1 MRLFKPNVSK
11 MKARKNVNSLI
22 RLLSDHDAA
31 IREEA
36 ARALGELG
44 FPRVIG
50 PLCRAL
56 TDKEWTVRISVVK
69 ALGMTGDSKAIEALV
84 ESLKDK
90 IPAVAQS
97 AAEALVPY
105 GSKVVS
111 SLARVL
117 TESEPHAREHA
128 VRALGQIDDE
138 RIISAL
144 APALND
150 EEPSVRITLANSL
163 GQSGQAHIIP
173 ALCQLLQDTDP
184 AVVQAAITA
193 TEKVGL
199 PSNPLEQAIYAVA
212 KRDWVRAVA
221 LGSASVESLT
231 RALKSTDEEVRREA
245 SRSLGLIGDPAAIKP
260 LMESMQD
267 ERWFVRETAAL
278 ALGHIKDPAVMEV
291 LISALRDQS
300 AGAREAAA
308 KALGEIGDPRAI
320 GPLINVFR
328 NEEYY
333 LKDDEYYV
341 CEAASDALVKF
352 SMRAVEPMIAA
363 LKDSRS
369 TARHY
374 IARALDKTGV
384 PEDDQGAQAWYVVMR
399 GHWDEVPKY
408 GAHAIDPLVAALAD
422 DDHRIRRTAAETL
435 GKLEELGA
443 GVRAIPA
450 LCETLRDR
458 KADVRRAAAEVL
470 VKFGQPAVDSLIYSL
485 NDEDPGERQMAA
497 WALGKIGDP
506 WCLGPICDALHDQD
520 AGVAMAAAE
529 ALDILGVPDEP
540 EVLAW
545 YAVAR
550 QDWDGAA
557 ALGDEAIDPLCRSL
571 KDVNPDVRW
580 SAARSLGIIGNPRAA
595 DFLRELLDD
604 DVPYVREAAAHAIG
618 KIIVTPPESSAEEEV
633 SEENEDEED
642 MLISTHVAGE
652 DTRPAE

>member
-1 MRLFKPNVSK
+1 
-11 MKARKNVNSLI
+11 MKARKNVNGLI
-22 RLLSDHDAA
+22 KLLGDRDAE
-31 IREEA
+31 IREA
-36 ARALGELG
+36 SARALGELG

-56 TDKEWTVRISVVK
+56 TDTEWMVRISVIE
-69 ALGMTGDSKAIEALV
+69 ALAMTRDAKGIEALV
-84 ESLKDK
+84 EMLKDE

-97 AAEALVPY
+97 AAKALVSY
-105 GSKVVS
+105 GPQAVN

-117 TESEPHAREHA
+117 TEREPHAREQA
-128 VRALGQIDDE
+128 VRALGQIQDE
-138 RIISAL
+138 RVIPAL
-144 APALND
+144 STALND
-150 EEPSVRITLANSL
+150 AEPSVRNTLAVTL
-163 GQSGQAHIIP
+163 GKMGEGYVIP

-184 AVVQAAITA
+184 AVVQSAIAAI
-193 TEKVGL
+193 EKIGL
-199 PSNPLEQAIYAVA
+199 PANPLEQAIYAVA
-212 KRDWVRAVA
+212 KRDWVRAVV

-231 RALKSTDEEVRREA
+231 RALRSTDEEVRREA
-245 SRSLGLIGDPAAIKP
+245 ARSLGLIGDSQAIKP
-260 LMESMQD
+260 LTESMQD

-278 ALGHIKDPAVMEV
+278 ALGRIKDPGVMEV
-291 LISALRDQS
+291 LISALRDNS

-320 GPLINVFR
+320 DPLINVFR

-352 SMRAVEPMIAA
+352 GMRAVEPMITA

-384 PEDDQGAQAWYVVMR
+384 PQDDPTAQAWYEVMR
-399 GHWDEVPKY
+399 GHWDAVPQY
-408 GAHAIDPLVAALAD
+408 GAHAIDPLIAALID

-450 LCETLRDR
+450 LCDTLRDR

-485 NDEDPGERQMAA
+485 NDEDPGARQTSA
-497 WALGKIGDP
+497 WALGMIGDP
-506 WCLGPICDALHDQD
+506 WCLGPLCDALHDQD
-520 AGVAMAAAE
+520 SGVALAAAE
-529 ALDILGVPDEP
+529 ALDLLGVPDEP

-550 QDWDGAA
+550 QDWEGAA
-557 ALGDEAIDPLCRSL
+557 ALGDDAIEPLSRSL
-571 KDVNPDVRW
+571 KDISPDVRW
-580 SAARSLGIIGNPRAA
+580 SAARALGVIGNPGAA
-595 DFLRELLDD
+595 DILRNLLND

-618 KIIVTPPESSAEEEV
+618 KIIVLPPESVIEEEP
-633 SEENEDEED
+633 SEQNEEAED
-642 MLISTHVAGE
+642 ILTPTHIAGE
-652 DTRPAE
+652 GTSPGA

>member
-1 MRLFKPNVSK
+1 MRLFKPNVEK

-22 RLLSDHDAA
+22 KLLSDHDAA
-31 IREEA
+31 IREET
-36 ARALGELG
+36 ARALGELA

-50 PLCRAL
+50 PLCRAI
-56 TDKEWTVRISVVK
+56 TDPEWTVRVSVVE
-69 ALGMTGDSKAIEALV
+69 ALGMTGDPKAIEALV
-84 ESLKDK
+84 ESLKDE

-97 AAEALVPY
+97 ASKALVSY
-105 GSKVVS
+105 GPSAIN

-117 TESEPHAREHA
+117 TEGKPQAREQA
-128 VRALGQIDDE
+128 VRALGQIDE
-138 RIISAL
+138 EPVITAL

-163 GQSGQAHIIP
+163 GQVSRGQVIP
-173 ALCQLLQDTDP
+173 ALCRLLQDTEP
-184 AVVQAAITA
+184 VVVQAAIA
-193 TEKVGL
+193 AIEKVGL

-231 RALKSTDEEVRREA
+231 RALKSSDEELRREA
-245 SRSLGLIGDPAAIKP
+245 ARSLGLIGDPAAIKP
-260 LMESMQD
+260 LTESMQD

-384 PEDDQGAQAWYVVMR
+384 PQDDKTAQAWYVVMR
-399 GHWDEVPKY
+399 GHWDEAPKY
-408 GAHAIDPLVAALAD
+408 GAHAIDPLIAALAD

-450 LCETLRDR
+450 LCDTLRDR
-458 KADVRRAAAEVL
+458 KTDVRRAAAEVL

-485 NDEDPGERQMAA
+485 NDEDPGARQTAT

-506 WCLGPICDALHDQD
+506 WCLGPLCDALHDQD
-520 AGVAMAAAE
+520 AGVALAAAE
-529 ALDILGVPDEP
+529 ALDSLGVPDEP

-550 QDWDGAA
+550 QDWEGAA

-571 KDVNPDVRW
+571 KDLNPDVRW

-595 DFLRELLDD
+595 DFLRELLND

-618 KIIVTPPESSAEEEV
+618 KIIITPPESEAEEGASVED
-633 SEENEDEED
+633 EEEED
-642 MLISTHVAGE
+642 MLITTHVAGE
-652 DTRPAE
+652 DDRPAE